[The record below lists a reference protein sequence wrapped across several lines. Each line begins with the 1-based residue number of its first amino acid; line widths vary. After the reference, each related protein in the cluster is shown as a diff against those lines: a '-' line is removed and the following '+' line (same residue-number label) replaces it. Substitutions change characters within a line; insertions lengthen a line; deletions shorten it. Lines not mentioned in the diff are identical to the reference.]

1 MYILECE
8 DGSYYTGSTIDLD
21 RRSWEH
27 GVFLGANY
35 TKKIKPLKVVYFE
48 EYSQIKDA
56 YLREKQIHNWSHN
69 KKKALIEGR
78 EADLARLSKK
88 NFQKSSE

>member
-35 TKKIKPLKVVYFE
+35 TKK
-48 EYSQIKDA
+48 
-56 YLREKQIHNWSHN
+56 
-69 KKKALIEGR
+69 
-78 EADLARLSKK
+78 
-88 NFQKSSE
+88 